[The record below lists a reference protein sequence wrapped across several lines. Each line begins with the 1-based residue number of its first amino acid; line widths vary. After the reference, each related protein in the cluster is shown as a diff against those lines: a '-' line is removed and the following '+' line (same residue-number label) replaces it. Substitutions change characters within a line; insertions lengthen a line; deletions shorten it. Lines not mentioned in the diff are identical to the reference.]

1 MGILLQALN
10 RVWPDPQP
18 ALVFELG
25 GGTLM
30 GVRRAGSA
38 VLARA
43 ERELPEADLPEADL
57 PSSEPQPPDG
67 LQDAIQEMLGELQ
80 PAPSPHAAVLLPDEA
95 VRLALFEFDSLPRRP
110 QDLRNAVEERF
121 RNSLPFDSRLARITF
136 RAQHGGGRPS
146 VFAAA
151 AATEYVQRC
160 EGAFEAAGLR
170 PGFVGSSCAAA
181 LNLVDEDAMAVLLK
195 HSDQAMTITA
205 VEGGT
210 VRLLRRIAL
219 PNLHSA
225 DAATGV
231 REVLADVFPT
241 LVYIEENI
249 GRTVERLLVA
259 GFGEIQAAL
268 VEALPAESG
277 SPARPLLEP
286 QFASAGCG
294 AGLMGY
300 VHG

>member
-1 MGILLQALN
+1 MGMLLQALN
-10 RVWPDPQP
+10 RLWPDPQP
-18 ALVFELG
+18 ALVFEFG
-25 GGTLM
+25 GGSLA
-30 GVRRAGSA
+30 GARREGTT

-43 ERELPEADLPEADL
+43 ERKLPEADLASAQPE
-57 PSSEPQPPDG
+57 PPDG
-67 LQDAIQEMLGELQ
+67 LQDAIQAVLGELQ
-80 PAPSPHAAVLLPDEA
+80 PVSSPHAAVLLPDEA
-95 VRLALFEFDSLPRRP
+95 VRLALFEFDGLPRRT
-110 QDLRNAVEERF
+110 QDLRQAVEERF

-136 RAQHGGGRPS
+136 RTQHAGDRPS

-151 AATEYVQRC
+151 VASDYVLGC
-160 EGAFEAAGLR
+160 ESAFEAAGLC

-205 VEGGT
+205 LDSGT

-219 PNLHSA
+219 PGLRGS
-225 DAATGV
+225 DAAAGV

-241 LVYIEENI
+241 LVYIEENL
-249 GRTVERLLVA
+249 GRSVDHLLVA

-268 VEALPAESG
+268 VEALPSEAG
-277 SPARPLLEP
+277 CPARPLLGP
-286 QFASAGCG
+286 QLASSSCR

>member
-1 MGILLQALN
+1 MLLQALN
-10 RVWPDPQP
+10 RLWPDPQP

-25 GGTLM
+25 GGVLM
-30 GVRRAGSA
+30 GARRSGTA

-43 ERELPEADLPEADL
+43 ERELPEADLASDQ
-57 PSSEPQPPDG
+57 PQPPDG
-67 LQDAIQEMLGELQ
+67 LQDAIQAVLGELR
-80 PAPSPHAAVLLPDEA
+80 PVPSPHAAVLLPDEA
-95 VRLALFEFDSLPRRP
+95 VRLALFEFDSLPRRA

-136 RAQHGGGRPS
+136 HTQHGDGRPS

-151 AATEYVQRC
+151 VANEYVLRC
-160 EGAFEAAGLR
+160 ESAFEAAGLC

-181 LNLVDEDAMAVLLK
+181 LNLVDDDAMTVLLK
-195 HSDQAMTITA
+195 HGDQAMTITA

-219 PNLHSA
+219 PDLRGA
-225 DAATGV
+225 DAAAGV
-231 REVLADVFPT
+231 QEVLADVFPT
-241 LVYIEENI
+241 LVYIEENL
-249 GRTVERLLVA
+249 GRAVEHLLVA
-259 GFGEIQAAL
+259 GFGEIQPAL
-268 VEALPAESG
+268 VEALPDEAG
-277 SPARPLLEP
+277 SPARPLLGHP
-286 QFASAGCG
+286 LASASCG

>member
-1 MGILLQALN
+1 MIVGMLLQTLN

-25 GGTLM
+25 GGVLM

-43 ERELPEADLPEADL
+43 ERELPETNLASA
-57 PSSEPQPPDG
+57 EPQPPDG
-67 LQDAIQEMLGELQ
+67 LQDAIQAVLGELQ
-80 PAPSPHAAVLLPDEA
+80 PVPSPHAAVLLPDEA
-95 VRLALFEFDSLPRRP
+95 VRLALFEFDSLPRRA

-136 RAQHGGGRPS
+136 RAQHGGDRPS

-151 AATEYVQRC
+151 VATEYVLRC
-160 EGAFEAAGLR
+160 ESAFEAAGLC

-181 LNLVDEDAMAVLLK
+181 LNLVDDDAMAVLLK

-219 PNLHSA
+219 PNLHGA

-241 LVYIEENI
+241 LVYIEENL
-249 GRTVERLLVA
+249 GRAVEHLLVA

-268 VEALPAESG
+268 VEALPGESG

-286 QFASAGCG
+286 QFASASCG